1 MNKLKQALFRLL
13 VTLGLMAG
21 CQTVIATA
29 PIVKFEL
36 PKLDGTAFVRLEDYA
51 GRPVLMNFWGSEC
64 PPCVAEMP
72 LLFTQAQR
80 YPEFQFLG
88 IAVDQ
93 RAAAARF
100 LARMQPT
107 YPQLIAPTQPE
118 VLMRRFGNRVGALP
132 YTVMVN
138 KQHEICASHAGEV
151 DEKWISAAMKT
162 CGGGVSMPPKG
173 TNR

>member
-13 VTLGLMAG
+13 VTHGLMAG
-21 CQTVIATA
+21 CQTVVAAA
-29 PIVKFEL
+29 PSVNFDL

-72 LLFTQAQR
+72 LLFAQAQR
-80 YPEFQFLG
+80 YPDIQFLG

-93 RAAAARF
+93 RATATRF
-100 LARMQPT
+100 LVRMQPT
-107 YPQLIAPTQPE
+107 YPQLIAANQPE

-138 KQHEICASHAGEV
+138 REHEICASHLGEV

-162 CGGGVSMPPKG
+162 CGEGVSISSKG
-173 TNR
+173 TH